1 MGVNKLWEIL
11 ESCKKTVPLNHL
23 QNKRLCVDLSCWIV
37 QLHSV
42 SRRHHINGDKP
53 FLRGLFH
60 RLRALIALNCT
71 IILVADGSIPALKLS
86 TYRKRLG
93 STGDN
98 VQDEATL
105 ERKTSLKRNL
115 GSEFSRMIK
124 DAKDLGISLG
134 IPCLDGIEEAEAQC
148 ALLNSCGFSD
158 GCFTADSDVFL
169 FGART
174 VYRDIYLGEGGY
186 VICYEM
192 NEIESKLGFGRNS
205 LITLALLLGG
215 DYSQKVHGIGQETA
229 CQLVKSIGEENIL
242 QQTMSQGLAFA
253 KKKDVGKSSD
263 KSLIANVSM
272 EDKQCWDMK
281 NMDERQNPK
290 LDEHSQSVINAYLR
304 PNCHS
309 PESVEVQRVLGQ
321 LHFQRDQLHLLC
333 AQSFGWPP
341 DKTDEYILPKIAERD
356 LRRLAN
362 LRAISYDLGIQA
374 PMPRL
379 PVGYRVAS
387 ILKHRKLNGVECFE
401 VSWGG
406 EPKVRP
412 SIVPASVLRSACPE
426 MLSDFAS
433 KGAKKQNP
441 CKARRKQ
448 SENEKLVLDEVE
460 TQLKD
465 LVLHGE
471 YQSIDMNGAN
481 SCIIDL
487 STPSPP
493 IHMHKHGACKSNVLQ
508 VDVIDLSESDEE
520 RPLTDHERR
529 GRELRTFLASIKEDL
544 SS

>member
-1 MGVNKLWEIL
+1 
-11 ESCKKTVPLNHL
+11 
-23 QNKRLCVDLSCWIV
+23 
-37 QLHSV
+37 
-42 SRRHHINGDKP
+42 
-53 FLRGLFH
+53 
-60 RLRALIALNCT
+60 
-71 IILVADGSIPALKLS
+71 
-86 TYRKRLG
+86 
-93 STGDN
+93 
-98 VQDEATL
+98 
-105 ERKTSLKRNL
+105 
-115 GSEFSRMIK
+115 MIK
-124 DAKDLGISLG
+124 DAKDLGVSLG

-148 ALLNSCGFSD
+148 ALLNSCGFAD

-174 VYRDIYLGEGGY
+174 VYRDIYLGDGGY

-205 LITLALLLGG
+205 LVSYIDIEKLPRTFTTTSVDMGAIQITLALLLGG

-263 KSLIANVSM
+263 RSLIANVNM
-272 EDKQCWDMK
+272 ENKQCSEMK
-281 NMDERQNPK
+281 NIDEKQNPK

-309 PESVEVQRVLGQ
+309 PESVE
-321 LHFQRDQLHLLC
+321 
-333 AQSFGWPP
+333 
-341 DKTDEYILPKIAERD
+341 
-356 LRRLAN
+356 
-362 LRAISYDLGIQA
+362 
-374 PMPRL
+374 L
-379 PVGYRVAS
+379 PVGYHVAS
-387 ILKHRKLNGVECFE
+387 ILKHRKLNGVECLE

-426 MLSDFAS
+426 MLSEFTS

-520 RPLTDHERR
+520 RPSIDHESRA
-529 GRELRTFLASIKEDL
+529 RELRTFLASIKEDL